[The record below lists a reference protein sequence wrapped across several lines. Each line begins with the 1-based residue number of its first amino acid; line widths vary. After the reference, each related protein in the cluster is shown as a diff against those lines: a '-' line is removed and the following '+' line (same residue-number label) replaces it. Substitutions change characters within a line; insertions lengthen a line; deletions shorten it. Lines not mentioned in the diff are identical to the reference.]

1 MAAKITKRAVDAL
14 APGGRIADSEIRG
27 FLVRRLDS
35 GAASYAYRY
44 RVKGTNQQRL
54 ISLGLHGTITA
65 DQARTLAKKRAGDVA
80 DGKDPKGER
89 QESRTEA
96 KRERLV
102 AENTVNTLLDAFE

>member
-1 MAAKITKRAVDAL
+1 MAARITKRAVDTL
-14 APGGRIADSEIRG
+14 EPGGRIADSEIRG

-65 DQARTLAKKRAGDVA
+65 DQA
-80 DGKDPKGER
+80 
-89 QESRTEA
+89 QHSRRSEPA
-96 KRERLV
+96 R
-102 AENTVNTLLDAFE
+102 